1 MGILLFE
8 LFRNPLFMGI
18 LNKWETLV
26 MNISAHGKYRV
37 RRFMHFCPFR
47 MKDFILFLF
56 VYVLSVAKTSKKP
69 NKFCSYISFDYLCA
83 LIWVYYILFRPR
95 WATWRI

>member
-26 MNISAHGKYRV
+26 IEVNVCFYM
-37 RRFMHFCPFR
+37 
-47 MKDFILFLF
+47 
-56 VYVLSVAKTSKKP
+56 KKP
-69 NKFCSYISFDYLCA
+69 S
-83 LIWVYYILFRPR
+83 
-95 WATWRI
+95 

>member
-26 MNISAHGKYRV
+26 
-37 RRFMHFCPFR
+37 
-47 MKDFILFLF
+47 ILFIDKLRKSINR
-56 VYVLSVAKTSKKP
+56 VQGAALVAVRNHKNIFWIDKE
-69 NKFCSYISFDYLCA
+69 
-83 LIWVYYILFRPR
+83 
-95 WATWRI
+95 

>member
-26 MNISAHGKYRV
+26 IIYNVGDAY
-37 RRFMHFCPFR
+37 
-47 MKDFILFLF
+47 
-56 VYVLSVAKTSKKP
+56 
-69 NKFCSYISFDYLCA
+69 
-83 LIWVYYILFRPR
+83 
-95 WATWRI
+95 

>member
-26 MNISAHGKYRV
+26 
-37 RRFMHFCPFR
+37 
-47 MKDFILFLF
+47 L
-56 VYVLSVAKTSKKP
+56 
-69 NKFCSYISFDYLCA
+69 
-83 LIWVYYILFRPR
+83 
-95 WATWRI
+95 

>member
-26 MNISAHGKYRV
+26 FYTFASRFNILRAEVLNDISV
-37 RRFMHFCPFR
+37 CRRLTTTTIDSRTKIH
-47 MKDFILFLF
+47 
-56 VYVLSVAKTSKKP
+56 
-69 NKFCSYISFDYLCA
+69 
-83 LIWVYYILFRPR
+83 
-95 WATWRI
+95 

>member
-26 MNISAHGKYRV
+26 M
-37 RRFMHFCPFR
+37 
-47 MKDFILFLF
+47 
-56 VYVLSVAKTSKKP
+56 
-69 NKFCSYISFDYLCA
+69 
-83 LIWVYYILFRPR
+83 
-95 WATWRI
+95 

>member
-26 MNISAHGKYRV
+26 
-37 RRFMHFCPFR
+37 
-47 MKDFILFLF
+47 ILL
-56 VYVLSVAKTSKKP
+56 
-69 NKFCSYISFDYLCA
+69 YLCRNFRRYGIDSDLL
-83 LIWVYYILFRPR
+83 LIQGRTDLLPSYDHNSQL
-95 WATWRI
+95 

>member
-26 MNISAHGKYRV
+26 
-37 RRFMHFCPFR
+37 
-47 MKDFILFLF
+47 ILL
-56 VYVLSVAKTSKKP
+56 VLQKITAKTSKLLRTFNQVPRIKGICNLHLP
-69 NKFCSYISFDYLCA
+69 AETLGSLSDGKEQNSKTNQRPIIQNQLITNK
-83 LIWVYYILFRPR
+83 
-95 WATWRI
+95 

>member
-26 MNISAHGKYRV
+26 YNKVPVSDTLCLRV
-37 RRFMHFCPFR
+37 
-47 MKDFILFLF
+47 
-56 VYVLSVAKTSKKP
+56 SV
-69 NKFCSYISFDYLCA
+69 
-83 LIWVYYILFRPR
+83 
-95 WATWRI
+95 

>member
-26 MNISAHGKYRV
+26 HLY
-37 RRFMHFCPFR
+37 
-47 MKDFILFLF
+47 FI
-56 VYVLSVAKTSKKP
+56 YQ
-69 NKFCSYISFDYLCA
+69 
-83 LIWVYYILFRPR
+83 
-95 WATWRI
+95 

>member
-26 MNISAHGKYRV
+26 TYQ
-37 RRFMHFCPFR
+37 
-47 MKDFILFLF
+47 
-56 VYVLSVAKTSKKP
+56 
-69 NKFCSYISFDYLCA
+69 
-83 LIWVYYILFRPR
+83 IW
-95 WATWRI
+95 

>member
-26 MNISAHGKYRV
+26 VYIMLIA
-37 RRFMHFCPFR
+37 
-47 MKDFILFLF
+47 ILMF
-56 VYVLSVAKTSKKP
+56 
-69 NKFCSYISFDYLCA
+69 
-83 LIWVYYILFRPR
+83 
-95 WATWRI
+95 

>member
-26 MNISAHGKYRV
+26 NNKNE
-37 RRFMHFCPFR
+37 
-47 MKDFILFLF
+47 
-56 VYVLSVAKTSKKP
+56 KK
-69 NKFCSYISFDYLCA
+69 KITLEIQSDL
-83 LIWVYYILFRPR
+83 
-95 WATWRI
+95 

>member
-26 MNISAHGKYRV
+26 RKRTAANTGYGV
-37 RRFMHFCPFR
+37 GDGDGLQRFAF
-47 MKDFILFLF
+47 
-56 VYVLSVAKTSKKP
+56 
-69 NKFCSYISFDYLCA
+69 
-83 LIWVYYILFRPR
+83 
-95 WATWRI
+95 

>member
-26 MNISAHGKYRV
+26 NNV
-37 RRFMHFCPFR
+37 RCTREYKRKF
-47 MKDFILFLF
+47 D
-56 VYVLSVAKTSKKP
+56 LSFAIPLV
-69 NKFCSYISFDYLCA
+69 CSTFARKLA
-83 LIWVYYILFRPR
+83 N
-95 WATWRI
+95 

>member
-26 MNISAHGKYRV
+26 I
-37 RRFMHFCPFR
+37 
-47 MKDFILFLF
+47 FL
-56 VYVLSVAKTSKKP
+56 
-69 NKFCSYISFDYLCA
+69 
-83 LIWVYYILFRPR
+83 LIITLM
-95 WATWRI
+95 I

>member
-26 MNISAHGKYRV
+26 T
-37 RRFMHFCPFR
+37 
-47 MKDFILFLF
+47 D
-56 VYVLSVAKTSKKP
+56 
-69 NKFCSYISFDYLCA
+69 YIK
-83 LIWVYYILFRPR
+83 
-95 WATWRI
+95 

>member
-26 MNISAHGKYRV
+26 KIFGLATDRT
-37 RRFMHFCPFR
+37 
-47 MKDFILFLF
+47 
-56 VYVLSVAKTSKKP
+56 ATKTAP
-69 NKFCSYISFDYLCA
+69 QRDH
-83 LIWVYYILFRPR
+83 
-95 WATWRI
+95 

>member
-26 MNISAHGKYRV
+26 NKENYGKN
-37 RRFMHFCPFR
+37 RREQC
-47 MKDFILFLF
+47 
-56 VYVLSVAKTSKKP
+56 
-69 NKFCSYISFDYLCA
+69 NKG
-83 LIWVYYILFRPR
+83 
-95 WATWRI
+95 

>member
-26 MNISAHGKYRV
+26 KNTSEYKEY
-37 RRFMHFCPFR
+37 
-47 MKDFILFLF
+47 LFSIF
-56 VYVLSVAKTSKKP
+56 G
-69 NKFCSYISFDYLCA
+69 
-83 LIWVYYILFRPR
+83 YILDNIEDGALKEKRQQ
-95 WATWRI
+95 